1 MRQLRRKRLMVA
13 QHGVEARGDESV
25 VDGAE
30 PCRLLGMVRA
40 HLVKGAGVMSD
51 VGDGHDCKIR

>member
-1 MRQLRRKRLMVA
+1 MVA
-13 QHGVEARGDESV
+13 QHGVEARGDEPV

-30 PCRLLGMVRA
+30 PRRLLGMVRA
-40 HLVKGAGVMSD
+40 HLVKGAGVMRD